1 MAEVQGPNL
10 SMLRGGVVD
19 GTVSVVGLLGDSLAA
34 LGPDA
39 RKAVAHARYVAGSA
53 RHLDAWRHWVGERS
67 GAEAGAR
74 LVPTIDMTGDAD
86 DFAHQVAQRAV
97 EGGADVCV
105 LASGDPGFFG
115 ITRALLRVVDRHR
128 LQVIPAPSSVA
139 VAFAR
144 LGLPWDDAV
153 VASAHGRP
161 LADAVRAVRLA
172 RKAAVLTSPD
182 NPPQAVGQAL
192 VDAGL
197 TLDLVAVCSR
207 LGCADEK
214 VMEIDLAALAAGR
227 FDPLSVVVLVG
238 PGGLQSVGWGAGA
251 DADAGRSGEGGTAD
265 SLSTGLPTGSL
276 RAAGPGERDRMTESP
291 APRSTHADRVLA
303 WGLPESAFAH
313 RGGMI
318 TKSEVRSVVLG
329 KLALPAAGVLWDLGA
344 GSGSVAVECALV
356 CPGLTVFAVEQDD
369 DSAERVAANAARLGA
384 GVHVVTGH
392 APEALAGL
400 PDPDRVFV
408 GGGGTPVLD
417 AALRRLRP
425 GGRVVATFTGLE
437 RAAAAADRLGR
448 MAQLSVSRAAPLP
461 GGGWRLAGSNP
472 VFVAWG
478 PVDED
483 DGAPPG

>member
-1 MAEVQGPNL
+1 MPDVPGPSL
-10 SMLRGGVVD
+10 SVLRGGAVEGV
-19 GTVSVVGLLGDSLAA
+19 VSVVGLLGDSLVA

-39 RKAVAHARYVAGSA
+39 RRAVAQARYVAGDP
-53 RHLDAWRHWVGERS
+53 RHLDAWRRWVGERS
-67 GAEAGAR
+67 GVDAGAR
-74 LVPTIDMTGDAD
+74 LVPTIEMTAD
-86 DFAHQVAQRAV
+86 TDDLAHQVAQRAV

-105 LASGDPGFFG
+105 LSSGDPGFFG

-128 LQVIPAPSSVA
+128 LRVVPAPSSVA

-153 VASAHGRP
+153 VTSAHGRP
-161 LADAVRAVRLA
+161 LADTVRAVRLA

-182 NPPQAVGQAL
+182 SPPQAVGRAL
-192 VDAGL
+192 LDAGL
-197 TLDLVAVCSR
+197 ALDLVAVCSR

-214 VMEIDLAALAAGR
+214 VMEIDLRALAVGR

-238 PGGLQSVGWGAGA
+238 PGGLQSVGWGAGPVA
-251 DADAGRSGEGGTAD
+251 EPGAAAGGPTTDGPLVPPGPAVLPVGGDLPVAAGRQDAG
-265 SLSTGLPTGSL
+265 
-276 RAAGPGERDRMTESP
+276 
-291 APRSTHADRVLA
+291 DRVLA

-369 DSAERVAANAARLGA
+369 ESAAQVAANAARLGA
-384 GVHVVTGH
+384 GVHVVTGR
-392 APEALAGL
+392 APDALAGL

-408 GGGGTPVLD
+408 GGGGTAVLD
-417 AALRRLRP
+417 AALDRLRP
-425 GGRVVATFTGLE
+425 GGRVVATFAGLE
-437 RAAAAADRLGR
+437 RAAEAADRLGR
-448 MAQLSVSRAAPLP
+448 MAQVSVARAAPLP
-461 GGGWRLAGSNP
+461 GGGWRLAGGNP

-478 PVDED
+478 PVDD
-483 DGAPPG
+483 DESAGSAP